1 MKNRAIFL
9 KVGAVLLFSLVLVM
23 SLYQTVDANVQIKAG
38 KLDYQSDWIDL
49 ADGVTIFW
57 EDYEIV
63 SDRGEIDRP
72 ESITYLYDNVEVT
85 FDRGFINSD
94 ELVIY
99 MNDNELVFT
108 DNVFLSYNRE
118 QTEDGEGTD
127 TENSQGEETAAAQ
140 GEEADDAQGDETEE
154 SQGVEKIELTTN
166 KMVYNTEAESFEF
179 EEDLEIIQE
188 GRTIRAGAGSYTEA
202 EDIFYFR
209 SGVEIV
215 EDDGDRITSDT
226 ARLDLSQDDLFT
238 AEGNVEIE
246 LDL

>member
-1 MKNRAIFL
+1 MNNKAIFL
-9 KVGAVLLFSLVLVM
+9 KIGAVLLFSLVLVM
-23 SLYQTVDANVQIKAG
+23 VSYQTGYANVQIKAG

-49 ADGVTIFW
+49 EDGVTIFW

-72 ESITYLYDNVEVT
+72 ESITYLYDNVKVT
-85 FDRGFINSD
+85 FERGFIDSD

-108 DNVFLSYNRE
+108 DNVLLNYSRGGAE
-118 QTEDGEGTD
+118 E
-127 TENSQGEETAAAQ
+127 EETGDAEG
-140 GEEADDAQGDETEE
+140 GETGDAEGGEAGEDQDEETGDD
-154 SQGVEKIELTTN
+154 QGVEEFELTSN
-166 KMVYNTEAESFEF
+166 KMIYNTEAESFEF
-179 EEDLEIIQE
+179 EEDLEIKEE
-188 GRTIRAGAGSYTEA
+188 GRTIKAGAGSYKEA

-215 EDDGDRITSDT
+215 EEDGDRITSET
-226 ARLDLSQDDLFT
+226 AQLDLSQDDLFT

>member
-1 MKNRAIFL
+1 MNKKAIYL
-9 KVGAVLLFSLVLVM
+9 KIGAVLLFSLILVVG
-23 SLYQTVDANVQIKAG
+23 SYQTVDANVQIKAG

-94 ELVIY
+94 ELIIY
-99 MNDNELVFT
+99 MNDDELEFT
-108 DNVFLSYNRE
+108 DNVFLSYSRE
-118 QTEDGEGTD
+118 QTEDDEDTETEDDEDEETEDNQDEEAEGT
-127 TENSQGEETAAAQ
+127 
-140 GEEADDAQGDETEE
+140 
-154 SQGVEKIELTTN
+154 QGVEKLELTSN
-166 KMVYNTEAESFEF
+166 KMVYNTEKESFEF
-179 EEDLEIIQE
+179 EEELEIKQE
-188 GRTIRAGAGSYTEA
+188 GRTINAGAGSYNEA

-215 EDDGDRITSDT
+215 EEDGDKVTSET

-246 LDL
+246 LEL